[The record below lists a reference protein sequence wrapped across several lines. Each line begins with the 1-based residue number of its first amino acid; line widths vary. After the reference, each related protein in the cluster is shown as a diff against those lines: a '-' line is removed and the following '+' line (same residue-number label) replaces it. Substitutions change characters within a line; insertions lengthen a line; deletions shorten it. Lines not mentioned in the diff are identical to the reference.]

1 VLPGPF
7 YLNDILVTP
16 DLVQSLL
23 SVRRFITDNS
33 CYMEFDPFGLCMK
46 DLRYDSQD
54 ARRRCFL
61 H

>member
-7 YLNDILVTP
+7 YLNDVLVTP

-33 CYMEFDPFGLCMK
+33 CYMEFDPFGLSMK
-46 DLRYDSQD
+46 DLRYDSQG
-54 ARRRCFL
+54 ARRRRFL
-61 H
+61 R